1 MHCTSIAAL
10 GLTQVCAVLMGAG
23 ASLDAKTSDGWTPLT
38 VVQCYHPTNA
48 ALLALLS
55 CDVPAQS
62 LDLVCDQCGKTAE
75 QASVKSLKT
84 CRDCSA
90 ARYCSKEC
98 QFAAWPGHKA
108 ACKARVKEWEGG
120 LRFVSVAE
128 VATAAAP

>member
-23 ASLDAKTSDGWTPLT
+23 ASLDAKTSRDGGAPLT
-38 VVQCYHPTNA
+38 VCHPTNA